1 MNELT
6 IIEQLGLIAQSAKA
20 EYQAALMWVCLSA
33 LAAGALAG
41 VLYAVRNAVSKVC
54 KLILWLGPVGCIMA
68 GPFICKMISFGG
80 SKPTPSHLWRF
91 EYTNGVTDN
100 GSYCTNNQICA
111 RWTYNLAA
119 MEYTLRAAY
128 QDLTITNATGQCVD
142 PLHQLPDAMVRE
154 TAHVWE
160 VANATNMRVV
170 VYAAYVPP
178 PAVHTNGVYHLNGVM
193 PSMDET
199 PGKFVTPGV
208 QIHMNL
214 ETSES
219 WIITPTNAPP
229 PMSALQ
235 SIHQEE
241 DQE

>member
-20 EYQAALMWVCLSA
+20 EYQAVLMWVCLSV
-33 LAAGALAG
+33 LAVTVIAVIVGYGFKSLDKMRKRNKFGALMFAALSFVMMLYAG
-41 VLYAVRNAVSKVC
+41 VSDDWDFRFIAETGIYDCGSWIDEETGEIHAFWNYDPWVGSHKFKWFYTYKYDRVEY
-54 KLILWLGPVGCIMA
+54 GPIQM
-68 GPFICKMISFGG
+68 
-80 SKPTPSHLWRF
+80 
-91 EYTNGVTDN
+91 
-100 GSYCTNNQICA
+100 
-111 RWTYNLAA
+111 
-119 MEYTLRAAY
+119 
-128 QDLTITNATGQCVD
+128 
-142 PLHQLPDAMVRE
+142 PDAEVSARHAE
-154 TAHVWE
+154 FTLPTAGEDWE
-160 VANATNMRVV
+160 SVV
-170 VYAAYVPP
+170 VTCYTEYVRP

-208 QIHMNL
+208 QIYMNL
-214 ETSES
+214 ETGES

-229 PMSALQ
+229 PASALQ